1 MTSNGSNGIV
11 VSRDLV
17 VHHIGITICVDDR
30 DDRNTELAR
39 LLNGDFLLFGIDH
52 KNGIREFSHPLDST
66 QRLLQFFL
74 FSFKPEHFFLGESVD
89 DLRIVF
95 HLLELSQAFN
105 ALPNSR
111 KVREGSAQPAIMHI
125 EHATALGFFLDRF
138 LCLFLRTDEKNV
150 SAGRREAARD
160 RFDVF
165 KHGHRLLQID
175 DMDAIAGTKDVWLHL
190 WVPRAVSLKFRS

>member
-1 MTSNGSNGIV
+1 RV
-11 VSRDLV
+11 V
-17 VHHIGITICVDDR
+17 
-30 DDRNTELAR
+30 LA
-39 LLNGDFLLFGIDH
+39 
-52 KNGIREFSHPLDST
+52 FSHSVASAL
-66 QRLLQFFL
+66 RLFLFFL
-74 FSFKPEHFFLGESVD
+74 SSFKPAHFFLGESVEY
-89 DLRIVF
+89 LRIVF

-105 ALPNSR
+105 ALPDSR

-150 SAGRREAARD
+150 STGRREAARD

-175 DMDAIAGTKDVWLHL
+175 DMDAIAGTKDLWLHL
-190 WVPRAVSLKFRS
+190 RVPAAGLLAK